1 MTTSSGPPEA
11 RRPLPGPL
19 RGALV
24 VVFWLGVWQ
33 LAALAVGQEI
43 VLASPVRVVARLS
56 ELVVTA
62 DFWVVVAHSLL
73 RIAAGFLAAAAVG
86 VLAATA
92 AAAWRP
98 VDVLLTPLVQAIRA
112 APVVSFVI
120 LVLLWVG
127 SGWLALVVA
136 FLMVVPIVYA
146 TVLEGI
152 GHRDRALLEM
162 AAVFRVPRR
171 RRLPAID
178 VPQVLPYFVAA
189 CRAGIGLAWKAGI
202 AAEVIGLPTG
212 SIGERLYQAK
222 LFLSSADLFA
232 WTVVI
237 VAASF
242 ATERL
247 VIAGLRSV
255 ERRLARPPVP
265 DADAR
270 VGPGALAGEEG
281 V

>member
-1 MTTSSGPPEA
+1 MRAG
-11 RRPLPGPL
+11 
-19 RGALV
+19 LV
-24 VVFWLGVWQ
+24 VAFWLGVWQ
-33 LAALAVGQEI
+33 VAALAVGQEI
-43 VLASPVRVVARLS
+43 VLASPARVVERLV
-56 ELVVTA
+56 ELVPTA
-62 DFWVVVAHSLL
+62 AFWTTVAHSLA
-73 RIAAGFLAAAAVG
+73 RIVAGFLAAAVVG
-86 VLAATA
+86 VLGAAA
-92 AAAWRP
+92 AAAWRL
-98 VDVLLTPLVQAIRA
+98 VDALLTPLVKAIRA

-162 AAVFRVPRR
+162 AEVFRVPLR
-171 RRLPAID
+171 RRLLAID

-232 WTVVI
+232 WTAVI

-242 ATERL
+242 ATELL
-247 VIAGLRSV
+247 VIAGLGRA
-255 ERRLARPPVP
+255 ERRLVR
-265 DADAR
+265 
-270 VGPGALAGEEG
+270 GPGPDTPRVDPGAPGRGEEG
-281 V
+281 L